1 MRVSDE
7 TRQQVA
13 AIAAGKGCRLLD
25 VESTGAGRYSTLR
38 VVLERANGDPVT
50 VEDCEAVSREVSELL
65 DRSDEIPHRFTL
77 EVSSAG
83 LERKIYSLEDAER
96 FLGRRIR
103 VRTEAPVTPERL
115 QGESGSTPK
124 GAGALSPARNFA
136 GRLDS
141 VEGDTLRVVDEA
153 ESRIYNV
160 RFAEI
165 RTARLDFEWPE
176 RRPAEG
182 AHGARDGVTRDGMKG
197 RAREDGGNRVEGER
211 GKNGSR

>member
-25 VESTGAGRYSTLR
+25 IESAGAGRFSTLR
-38 VVLERANGDPVT
+38 LVLERANGDPVT
-50 VEDCEAVSREVSELL
+50 VEDCEGVSREVSELL
-65 DRSDEIPHRFTL
+65 DRSDEIPHRYTL

-83 LERKIYSLEDAER
+83 LERKIYSLEDARR
-96 FLGRRIR
+96 FLGRQIR
-103 VRTEAPVTPERL
+103 VRTESSVTPERL
-115 QGESGSTPK
+115 ERAEGPRK

-141 VEGDTLRVVDEA
+141 VEGDALRVVDEA

-160 RFAEI
+160 RFAAI

-176 RRPAEG
+176 RRPGER
-182 AHGARDGVTRDGMKG
+182 AHGTRDEAEEGGERGKDG
-197 RAREDGGNRVEGER
+197 RPGAEGER